1 MEEFTLIN
9 SLSQEIR
16 EQFEADPQKAKD
28 SIKSILEEKLKAQPL
43 EKRVKIVKELISRFS
58 TTTPATTVPSLD
70 ERQLLLDL
78 LKKVLGGR
86 VQEPPPSSQEIVER
100 LAEVLNTVFN
110 SLNELIAG
118 INTTLLGKRMPT
130 ETIRFMIGSQLGGA
144 GTSSESL
151 TNYIDQ
157 IKEAF
162 SIAHQ
167 AFQDATQTKFKE
179 FLDELS
185 PESIEKSIEG
195 GIKFGPL
202 KKAELFEIY
211 KEKYQ
216 TLKNWLDSGLLLEA
230 TMREFEKACQK
241 LYTQR
246 RELR

>member
-28 SIKSILEEKLKAQPL
+28 SIKSILEDKLKAQPL

-58 TTTPATTVPSLD
+58 TTTPATTGPSLD

>member
-28 SIKSILEEKLKAQPL
+28 SIKSILEDKLKAQPL